1 MEEPPKQKA
10 KRVATDKQLEN
21 LRKGMEVLKQ
31 KRAVISQEKEE
42 KAAKKRIE
50 EPKEQPL
57 PVVKE
62 VPAVIAPV
70 PEIDLT
76 KKPAKPKG
84 GVAKRQVE
92 KDDFENLKKT
102 IPTKA
107 DYEDL
112 KKSSVSKA
120 DYEELK
126 SMISTSMKPLP
137 AVEREVVIHKDR
149 VLSGSELLNKIFFS

>member
-1 MEEPPKQKA
+1 MEEPPKQKV

-31 KRAVISQEKEE
+31 KRETISKEKEE
-42 KAAKKRIE
+42 KAEKKRIE

-57 PVVKE
+57 PVMKA
-62 VPAVIAPV
+62 VPAVIESIAP
-70 PEIDLT
+70 IDLT
-76 KKPAKPKG
+76 KKVSKPRG

-92 KDDFENLKKT
+92 KDDFDNLRKS

-107 DYEDL
+107 DYEEL

-120 DYEELK
+120 DYDELRN
-126 SMISTSMKPLP
+126 MIAANKPAP
-137 AVEREVVIHKDR
+137 PIEREVIIHKDR